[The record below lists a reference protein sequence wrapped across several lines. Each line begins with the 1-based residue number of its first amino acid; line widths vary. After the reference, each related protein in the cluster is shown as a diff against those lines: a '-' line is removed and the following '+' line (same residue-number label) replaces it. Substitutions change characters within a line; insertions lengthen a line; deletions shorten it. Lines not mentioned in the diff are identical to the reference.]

1 MSALDLAN
9 PLSLAAHHQ
18 RLAADPAASVFVT
31 ANAGSGKTK
40 VLIDRV
46 ARLLL
51 AGGSPSSFLC
61 ITYTKAAAAE
71 MQRRLFQRL
80 GAWCVADDAALA
92 KELAALGEADWQSQR
107 ALAHA
112 RRQFARALETPG
124 GLRIQTIHAFCE
136 RLLGRFPL
144 EAGVLPG
151 FEIADEALQ
160 RRLLSQAWSRAAGE
174 QQVAEALER
183 LCGRVDA
190 RSFEG
195 LLQRLADKRAALAKA
210 VDGDLPGAVQRLLQR
225 HQAFRDVPTL
235 QAEALGRAPW
245 ANLKAARDLLQGDG
259 GKRNVAAAERIAAA
273 LHEPR
278 LYPAYRDVFLKEDG
292 EPHLASPAKKI
303 RETYAFLG
311 QMFEQEGAR
320 LLDLEAQI
328 RARERAEDSI
338 AALVLGE
345 AIAREYK
352 EAKEHAGV
360 LDFEDLIHAAKHLLR
375 DRPAAAWVL
384 YKLDGGI
391 DHILIDEGQ
400 DTSPEQWALLEPLQ
414 AEFFAGEGPRAEA
427 QRTVFAVGDPKQS
440 IYSFQGAD
448 PARFLSEARALDLR
462 ATAAGRRFT
471 APTLAMSFR
480 STAEVLAA
488 VDAVFDGVAFA
499 RDAAE
504 TMGDKTVHTAH
515 RAGQTGLVEWWPPAP
530 KPEVQEANAWDA
542 PLDQEEAAAAA
553 ARLARGIART
563 VRDWIEQGQ
572 AVWDKGSLRPMRPG
586 DVLVLVKKR
595 GGVFRAVLRALKRE
609 GLAVAG
615 ADRITLSQ
623 ELAVQDLLALAR
635 VALDPGDNLAL
646 ASVLK
651 SPLVGLVDDD
661 RDLFPLAHGRDQGVR
676 LIDRLR
682 AASEPRFQRAAAFVE
697 HAIGLKDE
705 APFAF
710 FADALERLDENGDSG
725 WRRMAER
732 LGPEAR
738 DPLEELLARALAA
751 PSQGMGHLWAFL
763 AAMESDDS
771 SIKREGEEEGPAI
784 RVMTVHGAKG
794 LEAPVVFLAET
805 ASPPGDGP
813 RDGLFLAEDGPLW
826 SPSAKHDDAVA
837 ESLRAARAEQE
848 AKEHLRL
855 LYVALTR
862 ARDRLIVCGHARGA
876 GEGAPHE
883 ASWHALVGTG
893 LARIGLAV
901 ETPFGKGW
909 RLGEPLRAPS
919 KPKAASLD
927 FPFAPAWMLKQVATP
942 SDPAA
947 ASPRAGLSP
956 RRAGRERFRRG
967 QLIHGLLQ
975 RLPDLPVA
983 ARPTAGVR
991 WLLRH
996 GLNEAEAAPLLE
1008 EALGVLAHPDC
1019 APAFGPGSRAEQPI
1033 LGAGVQGVVDRLL
1046 ITPET
1051 VWILD
1056 FKTDRPAPTHLAE
1069 VDPAYLLQMQGYAAA
1084 LAEALPGRTI
1094 HCALVWTEAPRVMPV
1109 PTALGGAHVEPG
1121 PGHHTS

>member
-1 MSALDLAN
+1 MGGGRNVTPLDLTN
-9 PLSLAAHHQ
+9 PLSLAEHHQ

-51 AGGSPSSFLC
+51 AGGAPSSFLC

-80 GAWCVADDAALA
+80 GQWCVADDASLS
-92 KELAALGEADWQSQR
+92 KDLAALGEADWSSQR
-107 ALAHA
+107 ALSHA

-144 EAGVLPG
+144 EAGVPPG
-151 FEIADEALQ
+151 FEIADEVLQ
-160 RRLLSQAWSRAAGE
+160 AQLLSQAWSRAAE
-174 QQVAEALER
+174 AQTVADALER

-190 RSFEG
+190 KSFEG
-195 LLQRLADKRAALAKA
+195 LLQRLAEKRAALAEA
-210 VDGDLPGAVQRLLQR
+210 VGGDLAAAAQRILHR
-225 HQAFRDVPTL
+225 HQALDATPAL
-235 QAEALGRAPW
+235 EAEGLRRAPW
-245 ANLKAARDLLQGDG
+245 SDLEAIADLLRGDG
-259 GKRNVAAAERIAAA
+259 GAKNLAAAERIAAA
-273 LHEPR
+273 LR
-278 LYPAYRDVFLKEDG
+278 DRSGYPAYRDVFLKEDG
-292 EPHLASPAKKI
+292 GPHQASPAKKI
-303 RETYAFLG
+303 RSTHAFLG
-311 QMFEQEGAR
+311 ALFESEAAR
-320 LLDLEAQI
+320 LMDLEARI

-338 AALVLGE
+338 AALILGE

-352 EAKEHAGV
+352 EAKERAGA

-414 AEFFAGEGPRAEA
+414 AEFFAGAGARGEA

-448 PARFLSEARALDLR
+448 PARFLRQARDLDLR

-480 STAEVLAA
+480 SSAEVLEA
-488 VDAVFDGVAFA
+488 VDAVFAGVAFA
-499 RDAAE
+499 KDAPEA
-504 TMGDKTVHTAH
+504 MGDKTVHTAH
-515 RAGQTGLVEWWPPAP
+515 RVGQTGLVEWWPHAP
-530 KPEVQEANAWDA
+530 KPDLREAKPWDA
-542 PLDQEEAAAAA
+542 PLDQEEAEAAP

-563 VRDWIEQGQ
+563 VRDWIDEGQ
-572 AVWDKGSLRPMRPG
+572 AVWDRGALRPMRPG

-595 GGVFRAVLRALKRE
+595 GAVFRAVLRALKRE

-615 ADRITLSQ
+615 ADRITLSE

-635 VALDPGDNLAL
+635 VALDPGDDLAL
-646 ASVLK
+646 ACVLK
-651 SPLVGLVDDD
+651 SPLVGLMDDD
-661 RDLFPLAHGRDQGVR
+661 QDLFPLAHGRRRGER
-676 LIDRLR
+676 LIDRLQ
-682 AASEPRFQRAAAFVE
+682 ASAEPRHRKAAAFV
-697 HAIGLKDE
+697 AGVIDRKDA

-710 FADALERLDENGDSG
+710 FADALEQLDENGDSG

-751 PSQGMGHLWAFL
+751 PAQGLGHLWAFL
-763 AAMESDDS
+763 AAMEQDES
-771 SIKREGEEEGPAI
+771 SIKREGEEEGPSI

-805 ASPPGDGP
+805 AAGPGDGP
-813 RDGLFLAEDGPLW
+813 REGLFLAPDGPLW
-826 SPSAKHDDAVA
+826 SPSAKQDDAIA
-837 ESLRAARAEQE
+837 AALRAERAERE
-848 AKEHLRL
+848 AQEHLRL

-883 ASWHALVGTG
+883 ESWHARVGAA
-893 LARIGLAV
+893 LERIGRPAD
-901 ETPFGKGW
+901 TPFGKGW
-909 RLGEPLRAPS
+909 RLGQRLTAPS
-919 KPKAASLD
+919 RAKPASLA
-927 FPFAPAWMLKQVATP
+927 FAFAPDWMLQRPATAP
-942 SDPAA
+942 PPAPA
-947 ASPRAGLSP
+947 MPRAGLSP
-956 RRAGRERFRRG
+956 RRADRARFRRG

-975 RLPDLPVA
+975 RLPDAPA
-983 ARPTAGVR
+983 AERPTLGLR
-991 WLLRH
+991 WLARQ
-996 GLNEAEAAPLLE
+996 GVTDADAEALLQ
-1008 EALGVLAHPDC
+1008 EALAVIAHPDC
-1019 APAFGPGSRAEQPI
+1019 AAAFGPGSRAEQPI
-1033 LGAGVQGVVDRLL
+1033 LGAGVKGVADRVL
-1046 ITPET
+1046 IGPQT
-1051 VWILD
+1051 VWIID
-1056 FKTDRPAPTHLAE
+1056 FKTDRPAPTRIEDA
-1069 VDPAYLLQMQGYAAA
+1069 DPAYLAQIRGYAAA
-1084 LAEALPGRTI
+1084 LAAALPGRAMRCSLI
-1094 HCALVWTEAPRVMPV
+1094 WTEAPRVMAV
-1109 PTALGGAHVEPG
+1109 PLDDRSPLG
-1121 PGHHTS
+1121 